1 MALIV
6 PKRKSS
12 GVDVADVFSTDLY
25 TGNGSTQS
33 ITNGIDLSNEGGLVW
48 SKIRNGTYGH
58 RFTDTER
65 GVGNFLQSSDTTAEL
80 AAATGLT
87 SFNTDGHSLGNN
99 VGYNENTKT
108 YAAWTFRKSPKFFDV
123 VTYTGTGSAR
133 TVAHDLGSV
142 PGMVIIK
149 RTDSVGDW
157 LVYHRT
163 NAPTHYM
170 YFNTTSGLAGPYSG
184 YFNNT
189 APTDTV
195 FSVGN
200 DSYVNLSG
208 GSYVAYIF
216 AHDTEDNGIIQCGSY
231 TGNGSA
237 TGPVI
242 TLGWEPQWLMVKN
255 TNGPFS
261 ENWVI
266 MDKTRSTANTRDD
279 LLFPNLS
286 NAEVSGSRGVDFLST
301 GFQPVTTSSEMNS
314 SGKNYVYMAIRKEGV

>member
-231 TGNGSA
+231 TGKVSPRPQIA
-237 TGPVI
+237 
-242 TLGWEPQWLMVKN
+242 LGWEPQFVMTKRVDSSDDWSIIDN
-255 TNGPFS
+255 Q
-261 ENWVI
+261 
-266 MDKTRSTANTRDD
+266 RSIGNPKYNR
-279 LLFPNLS
+279 LRPNLS
-286 NAEVSGSRGVDFLST
+286 SDEAGNGDMTFNST
-301 GFQPVTTSSEMNS
+301 GFTFNS
-314 SGKNYVYMAIRKEGV
+314 ASAYVSNTHNGNYIYMAIRKEGV

>member
-6 PKRKSS
+6 PKRKAS
-12 GVDVADVFSTDLY
+12 GIDVADVFSTDLY

-33 ITNGIDLSNEGGLVW
+33 ITNGIDLSGEGGLVW
-48 SKIRNGTYGH
+48 LKIRDLARDH
-58 RFTDTER
+58 QLIDTER
-65 GVGNFLQSSDTTAEL
+65 GINKNLETNTTDAENSNTSVSLFNSDGFTIGANGSNYNQSGN
-80 AAATGLT
+80 
-87 SFNTDGHSLGNN
+87 
-99 VGYNENTKT
+99 T
-108 YAAWTFRKSPKFFDV
+108 YAGWTFRKSPKFFDV

-231 TGNGSA
+231 TGKVSPRPQIA
-237 TGPVI
+237 
-242 TLGWEPQWLMVKN
+242 LGWEPQFVMTKRVDSSDDWSIIDN
-255 TNGPFS
+255 Q
-261 ENWVI
+261 
-266 MDKTRSTANTRDD
+266 RSIGNPKYNR
-279 LLFPNLS
+279 LRPNLS
-286 NAEVSGSRGVDFLST
+286 SDEAGNGDMTFNST
-301 GFQPVTTSSEMNS
+301 GFTFNS
-314 SGKNYVYMAIRKEGV
+314 ASAYVSNTHNGNYIYMAIRKEGV